1 MIVRDHREGLGL
13 ILIEQHEHGLISG
26 EFARHWGWSPVP
38 SGSALYAIAEHDLGW
53 KELDANPMW
62 HPEKGR
68 PYAFFEYP
76 AEPRLSANRRGVDVV
91 EAQDP
96 YAGLLCSLA
105 YETLVR
111 NATGTAEASFRAA
124 ERERQSRLLF
134 TISEEERERVEDEF
148 SLLRLCDNLSLFVCL
163 NEPGENVFPWF
174 REGFLYGDTRLRPVW
189 EADHT
194 LRVEPNPFTES
205 FEIRIPYGLVDEAG
219 RDLGGAVTEIEIS
232 T

>member
-1 MIVRDHREGLGL
+1 MIVRDRREGPGVV
-13 ILIEQHEHGLISG
+13 LIEQHEHGLISG
-26 EFARHWGWSPVP
+26 EFAHYWGWPPNP

-53 KELDANPMW
+53 KELDAYPLW

-76 AEPRLSANRRGVDVV
+76 SEPRLAANRRGVDAV

-105 YETLVR
+105 YEILVR
-111 NATGTAEASFRAA
+111 DSTGVAEASFRAA
-124 ERERQSRLLF
+124 EHERQSRLLF
-134 TISEEERERVEDEF
+134 AISDEERERVDDEL

-163 NEPGENVFPWF
+163 NEPGENAFPWF
-174 REGFLYGDTRLRPVW
+174 REGFLYGDTRLIPVW
-189 EADHT
+189 EASHT
-194 LRVEPNPFTES
+194 LRLDPNPFTEG
-205 FEIRIPYGLVDEAG
+205 FVVRIPYGVVDEFG
-219 RDLGGAVTEIEIS
+219 QGLGEGVTEIEVS